1 MNRYVRK
8 ALEWVACHAVAFTL
22 FAPWA
27 RMEGDAGKYGFTALP
42 MLFACAQLYPLR
54 RHIRWW
60 AWLPATYF
68 LGYIASFIFLMLYF
82 VAMGFTL
89 SVAQALC
96 LIPRRPL
103 LALLWIPLGA
113 IGWVGGL
120 FFLTPMFIL
129 REDGIV
135 YWIIPFA
142 CYALAVLPAVLLL
155 EREEPATAA

>member
-8 ALEWVACHAVAFTL
+8 GLEWVACHALAFAL

-42 MLFACAQLYPLR
+42 LLFAGAQLYPLR
-54 RHIRWW
+54 RHTRWW

-89 SVAQALC
+89 SVAQGLC
-96 LIPRRPL
+96 LAPRRPL
-103 LALLWIPLGA
+103 IALLWIPLGVLGWIGGFLLSPVA
-113 IGWVGGL
+113 IL
-120 FFLTPMFIL
+120 Q
-129 REDGIV
+129 EDGIA
-135 YWIIPFA
+135 YWIVPFA

-155 EREEPATAA
+155 EREKPATAA

>member
-8 ALEWVACHAVAFTL
+8 ALEWVACHALAFAL

-27 RMEGDAGKYGFTALP
+27 RMEGDAGKWGFTALP
-42 MLFACAQLYPLR
+42 LLFAGAQIYPLR
-54 RHIRWW
+54 RHARWW

-89 SVAQALC
+89 SVAQGLC
-96 LIPRRPL
+96 LAQRRPL
-103 LALLWIPLGA
+103 IALLWIPLGVL
-113 IGWVGGL
+113 GWIGGL
-120 FFLTPMFIL
+120 LLSPVVIL
-129 REDGIV
+129 QEDGIA
-135 YWIIPFA
+135 YWIVPFA

-155 EREEPATAA
+155 EREEPASAA

>member
-1 MNRYVRK
+1 MNRTARSC
-8 ALEWVACHAVAFTL
+8 LEWVACHALAFAL

-42 MLFACAQLYPLR
+42 LLFAGAQLYPLR
-54 RHIRWW
+54 RHVRWW
-60 AWLPATYF
+60 AWLPASYL
-68 LGYIASFIFLMLYF
+68 LGYVGSFTFLMLYF

-89 SVAQALC
+89 AFAQALC
-96 LIPRRPL
+96 LAPRRPL
-103 LALLWIPLGA
+103 AALLWFFLGA
-113 IGWVGGL
+113 GGWVLGI
-120 FFLTPMFIL
+120 FLSPSLIL

-155 EREEPATAA
+155 TKDAPAET

>member
-8 ALEWVACHAVAFTL
+8 SLEWVACHALAFAL

-27 RMEGDAGKYGFTALP
+27 TLEGVVGKWGFTALP
-42 MLFACAQLYPLR
+42 LLFACAQLYPMR
-54 RHIRWW
+54 RHARWW

-82 VAMGFTL
+82 MAMGFTL

-96 LIPRRPL
+96 LVPRRPL
-103 LALLWIPLGA
+103 IALLWIPLGA
-113 IGWVGGL
+113 LGWVGGIL
-120 FFLTPMFIL
+120 LSPVLIL
-129 REDGIV
+129 REDGLV
-135 YWIIPFA
+135 YWVVPFA

-155 EREEPATAA
+155 EKAEPATAA